1 MNRIFFQD
9 RESPLGHCT
18 MFDTHLHGEL
28 LKSVGFVDVK
38 SERIRTGRDM
48 ALLLDAESR
57 WVESFAIEAI
67 KS

>member
-1 MNRIFFQD
+1 
-9 RESPLGHCT
+9 

-48 ALLLDAESR
+48 DLLLDTESR

-67 KS
+67 KP